1 MIHSSIFAA
10 LHVNTNI
17 LITILLKLEGFLYF
31 AFDLVAASTEQWS
44 TAGRPILL
52 ANCLGATPSQLFI
65 AHT

>member
-1 MIHSSIFAA
+1 M
-10 LHVNTNI
+10 
-17 LITILLKLEGFLYF
+17 TILLKLEGFLYF